1 MNKPV
6 IAAFDF
12 DGTITFKDI
21 LLPFLVYFRGKRTV
35 YLSLIKMLPALALF
49 LFGWRTRQQIKEI
62 LLETLIGQMPI
73 TLIESVAE
81 KFHEK
86 QLPRMIRKEAQ
97 KRLEWHRREGHQVLI
112 ISANLSLLLHR
123 YANEQKA
130 ELLCSE
136 LQIDQ
141 RGKISGKLQGLN
153 CWGPEKAR
161 LLIEKYGPK
170 ENFILYAYGD
180 SRGDQELLALA
191 DYPHYR
197 YFSK

>member
-1 MNKPV
+1 MDKPV

-12 DGTITFKDI
+12 DGTITTKDI
-21 LLPFLVYFRGKRTV
+21 LLPFLIFFRGKRTV
-35 YLSLIKMLPALALF
+35 YLSLLKMLPSLILF
-49 LFGWRTRQQIKEI
+49 TFGKRTRQQLKEI
-62 LLETLIGQMPI
+62 LLESLIGQMPI
-73 TLIESVAE
+73 TLIESVTE

-86 QLPRMIRKEAQ
+86 QLPSLIRREAQ
-97 KRLEWHRREGHQVLI
+97 KRIDWHKREGHQVTI

-123 YANEQKA
+123 YASEKKTD
-130 ELLCSE
+130 LISSE
-136 LQIDQ
+136 LQIDK
-141 RGKISGKLQGLN
+141 RGKITGQLQGLN

-161 LLIEKYGPK
+161 RLLEKYGPK
-170 ENFILYAYGD
+170 ENFVLYAYGD

>member
-1 MNKPV
+1 MDKPV

-12 DGTITFKDI
+12 DGTITTKDI
-21 LLPFLVYFRGKRTV
+21 LLPFLIFFRGKRTV
-35 YLSLIKMLPALALF
+35 YLSLFKMIPSLILF
-49 LFGWRTRQQIKEI
+49 TFGKRTRQQLKEI
-62 LLETLIGQMPI
+62 LLESLIGQMPI
-73 TLIESVAE
+73 TLIESFAE

-86 QLPRMIRKEAQ
+86 HLPPLIRKEAQ
-97 KRLEWHRREGHQVLI
+97 KRIDWHKREGHQVAI

-123 YANEQKA
+123 YASEKKTD
-130 ELLCSE
+130 LISSE
-136 LQIDQ
+136 LQIDK
-141 RGKISGKLQGLN
+141 RGTITGQLQGLN

-161 LLIEKYGPK
+161 RLIEKYGPK

-180 SRGDQELLALA
+180 SRGDQEFLALA